1 MAKRNA
7 LGKGLGALIP
17 GADTAPAEKITSEIA
32 PSPTGQTQR
41 QIIEISIDDIEPN
54 PHQPRTEFDP
64 KAVGELAQS
73 IREKGI
79 IQPVSVR
86 RFGSGYQLIAGERRF
101 RAARQAELTVVPA
114 IVMDVGTD
122 QEMMELSLI
131 ENIQRENLNPI
142 EEAKAYRMLIEECF
156 LTQEEVAE
164 HVGKNRSTIANTLRL
179 LALAPEALDAL
190 QAGQISAGHAR
201 ALLGLDNAD
210 QQIALC
216 QRIIAQELSVRRT
229 EALVKALKE
238 DTAPK
243 KTTPPKDPNLL
254 FLEEDLQRYFGTAVN
269 ISRRGS
275 KGKIEIEFYSNDD
288 LERVLELLRSREF

>member
-17 GADTAPAEKITSEIA
+17 GADATPAEKITSEID

-41 QIIEISIDDIEPN
+41 QIIEIPIDDIEPN

-101 RAARQAELTVVPA
+101 RAARQAELTAVPA

-164 HVGKNRSTIANTLRL
+164 HVGKDRSTIANTLRL

-201 ALLGLDNAD
+201 ALLGLDNAE

-238 DTAPK
+238 DTTPK
-243 KTTPPKDPNLL
+243 KSTPPKDPNLL

-275 KGKIEIEFYSNDD
+275 RGKIEIEFYSNDD

>member
-32 PSPTGQTQR
+32 PALADQSQR
-41 QIIEISIDDIEPN
+41 QIIDIPIDDIEPN

-79 IQPVSVR
+79 IQPISVR

-101 RAARQAELTVVPA
+101 RAARQAELEVVPA

-131 ENIQRENLNPI
+131 ENIQRENLSPI

-164 HVGKNRSTIANTLRL
+164 HVGKDRSTIANTLRL
-179 LALAPEALDAL
+179 LALPPEVLDAL

-201 ALLGLDNAD
+201 TLLGLDNAD
-210 QQIALC
+210 HQIALC
-216 QRIIAQELSVRRT
+216 QQNHSPGIIGSPHRSPRQSTQRRHR
-229 EALVKALKE
+229 
-238 DTAPK
+238 APK
-243 KTTPPKDPNLL
+243 IHAT
-254 FLEEDLQRYFGTAVN
+254 QRSQFAL
-269 ISRRGS
+269 SRRRPPALFWHSGQHQPPRI
-275 KGKIEIEFYSNDD
+275 KGQNRNRI
-288 LERVLELLRSREF
+288 LQQ

>member
-1 MAKRNA
+1 MAKRTA

-17 GADTAPAEKITSEIA
+17 GAGAVETPTSQSF
-32 PSPTGQTQR
+32 PSNEEQSHR
-41 QIIEISIDDIEPN
+41 QILEISIDEIEPN
-54 PHQPRTEFDP
+54 PHQPREDFDP
-64 KAVGELAQS
+64 KAVRELAQS

-79 IQPVSVR
+79 LQPIAVR

-101 RAARQAELTVVPA
+101 RAARLAECAVVPA

-142 EEAKAYRMLIEECF
+142 EEAKAYRMLIDECF
-156 LTQEEVAE
+156 LTQDEVAQR
-164 HVGKNRSTIANTLRL
+164 VGKDRSTIANTLRL
-179 LALAPEALDAL
+179 LALAPEVLDAL

-201 ALLGLDNAD
+201 TLLGVDNAE
-210 QQIALC
+210 QQLALC
-216 QRIIAQELSVRRT
+216 QQIIAQGISVRRT

-238 DTAPK
+238 KVEQK
-243 KTTPPKDPNLL
+243 KPTRSKDPNLL
-254 FLEEDLQRYFGTAVN
+254 SLEEDLQRYFGTSVN
-269 ISRRGS
+269 INRRGA

-288 LERVLELLRSREF
+288 LDRVLELLRNEGY